1 MDKWV
6 KNGFEYRYEFS
17 RDSGEMLVI
26 RIDHL
31 WDRPRYALVSKYRDG
46 RGYWREQSLG
56 QPFSTLRA
64 AKGYAALICPETNQ
78 AVTA

>member
-1 MDKWV
+1 MDKWI

-17 RDSGEMLVI
+17 CDSGEMLVI

-31 WDRPRYALVSKYRDG
+31 WDRPRYELVWQYRDG

-56 QPFSTLRA
+56 RRFATLRQ
-64 AKGYAALICPETNQ
+64 AKDCAALLG
-78 AVTA
+78 VTA